1 MEWAQKVIN
10 FMRNFFAQ
18 HRLLFGVLLCLSVGA
33 VLLGVRHVRG
43 VVVDVVP
50 VQPQALVQT
59 VIATGR
65 VMSPARVNIGSVITG
80 RVARVLV
87 EEGDRVEAGQVLIEL
102 ENSEL
107 MATLQQAEAN
117 EQNARVRVATV
128 SEVGLATATETLAQA
143 KATLDWSERE
153 LRRYQDLLAEEI
165 LSRARFEEV
174 ERAYR
179 IAKSQHE
186 AAQTQVKA
194 QRQSGAQAR
203 EAVTKLSEARA
214 ARELAA
220 AKLAQTQLRASA
232 NSTVL
237 TRQVEPGDI
246 VQPGKTLLTLATIGE
261 TRITA
266 QIDEKNLP
274 YLKVGETALASA
286 DAFPDVKFSAELYYL
301 APSVDA
307 ERGTVEARF
316 RIPDPPTHLRAD
328 MTLTVEVRAA
338 HKEHAFVVPFE
349 AVRGTTSG
357 TPTLLTVQG
366 GKAVSQPVAI
376 GLQAGG
382 HVEILRGVQAGEQ
395 VVINT
400 TITPGTRVRPRVI
413 RDARSEV
420 VS

>member
-1 MEWAQKVIN
+1 
-10 FMRNFFAQ
+10 MRWFFAQ
-18 HRLLFGVLLCLSVGA
+18 HKLLFSALLGASVVVA
-33 VLLGVRHVRG
+33 LLGVRRARG
-43 VVVDVVP
+43 VAVDVVP

-107 MATLQQAEAN
+107 TATLQQAEAN
-117 EQNARVRVATV
+117 EQYARVRVATV

-153 LRRYQDLLAEEI
+153 LRRYQDLLADGI

-174 ERAYR
+174 ERAYL
-179 IAKSQHE
+179 IAKSQYE

-203 EAVTKLSEARA
+203 EAVTKLAEASA
-214 ARELAA
+214 ARELAT

-232 NSTVL
+232 ASTVL

-286 DAFPDVKFSAELYYL
+286 DAFPDTKFSAELYYL

-316 RIPDPPTHLRAD
+316 RIPDPPAHLRAD

-338 HKEHAFVVPFE
+338 HKRQAFVVPLE
-349 AVRGTTSG
+349 AVRGATSG
-357 TPTLLTVQG
+357 TPTLLTVQN
-366 GKAVSQPVAI
+366 GKAVSQPVAV
-376 GLQAGG
+376 GMQAGG
-382 HVEILRGVQAGEQ
+382 NIEILRGIQAGEQ
-395 VVINT
+395 VVVNA
-400 TITPGTRVRPRVI
+400 TIVAGTRVRPRI
-413 RDARSEV
+413 IAHTRNEV
-420 VS
+420 TS

>member
-1 MEWAQKVIN
+1 
-10 FMRNFFAQ
+10 MRNFFTH
-18 HRLLFGVLLCLSVGA
+18 HRLFFGALLCISAIVA
-33 VLLGVRHVRG
+33 LLGIRRARG
-43 VVVDVVP
+43 VTVDVIP

-87 EEGDRVEAGQVLIEL
+87 EEGDRVEGGQVLIEL
-102 ENSEL
+102 ENEEL
-107 MATLQQAEAN
+107 MAALRQAEAN
-117 EQNARVRVATV
+117 EHLARVRVAAV
-128 SEVGLATATETLAQA
+128 KEVGLATAAEALAQA
-143 KATLDWSERE
+143 RATLDWSERE
-153 LRRYQDLLAEEI
+153 FRRHQDLLAEGI

-174 ERAYR
+174 ERAYL
-179 IAKSQHE
+179 IAKSQYE
-186 AAQTQVKA
+186 AAQIQIKA
-194 QRQSGAQAR
+194 QRDSGVQTR
-203 EAVTKLSEARA
+203 EAVAKLSEASA

-232 NSTVL
+232 DSFVL

-274 YLKVGETALASA
+274 YLKVGAAAVASA
-286 DAFPDVKFSAELYYL
+286 DAFPDAKFSAELYYL

-316 RIPDPPTHLRAD
+316 RIPDPPAHLRAD

-338 HKEHAFVVPFE
+338 HKAQAFLVPF
-349 AVRGTTSG
+349 AAIRATASG

-366 GKAVSQPVAI
+366 GKAVSQPVVL
-376 GLQAGG
+376 GMQSGG
-382 HVEILRGVQAGEQ
+382 KVEILRGVQTGAL
-395 VVINT
+395 VVISPAV
-400 TITPGTRVRPRVI
+400 TPGARVHPRVI
-413 RDARSEV
+413 SE
-420 VS
+420 

>member
-1 MEWAQKVIN
+1 MP
-10 FMRNFFAQ
+10 RFFAQ
-18 HRLLFGVLLCLSVGA
+18 HKVFSGALLSVGA
-33 VLLGVRHVRG
+33 VVMLLGVRHARG
-43 VVVDVVP
+43 VAVDVIP
-50 VQPQALVQT
+50 VQAQALVQT

-65 VMSPARVNIGSVITG
+65 VMSPARVDIGSVITS

-87 EEGDRVEAGQVLIEL
+87 EEGDHVEAGQVLIEL

-107 MATLQQAEAN
+107 AAALRQAEAN
-117 EQNARVRVATV
+117 EQQARVRVATV

-143 KATLDWSERE
+143 KATLDWSEQE
-153 LRRYQDLLAEEI
+153 LRRYQDLLTEGV

-194 QRQSGAQAR
+194 QRQSGAQTR
-203 EAVTKLSEARA
+203 EAVAKLSEAIA
-214 ARELAA
+214 ARELTT

-232 NSTVL
+232 ASTVL

-246 VQPGKTLLTLATIGE
+246 VQPGKKLLTLATAGE

-274 YLKVGETALASA
+274 YLRVGETALASA
-286 DAFPDVKFSAELYYL
+286 DAFPEAKFSAELYYL

-316 RIPDPPTHLRAD
+316 RIPDPPAHLRAD

-338 HKEHAFVVPFE
+338 HKEHAFVVPLE
-349 AVRGTTSG
+349 AVRGVTSG
-357 TPTLLTVQG
+357 TPTLLTVQD
-366 GKAVSQPVAI
+366 GKVVSQPVAI
-376 GLQAGG
+376 GMQAGG
-382 HVEILRGVQAGEQ
+382 QVEILQGVQAGAQ
-395 VVINT
+395 VVVNA
-400 TITPGTRVRPRVI
+400 TITPGTCVRPRVI
-413 RDARSEV
+413 ADTRSEV
-420 VS
+420 AS

>member
-1 MEWAQKVIN
+1 MRRYFLQHKLLLSVISIVGV
-10 FMRNFFAQ
+10 A
-18 HRLLFGVLLCLSVGA
+18 GVLLGM
-33 VLLGVRHVRG
+33 RHVRG
-43 VVVDVVP
+43 VAVDVIP
-50 VQPQALVQT
+50 AQAQALVQT

-65 VMSPARVNIGSVITG
+65 VMSPARVDIGSVITG

-87 EEGDRVEAGQVLIEL
+87 EEGNRVEAGHVLIEL
-102 ENSEL
+102 ESNEL
-107 MATLQQAEAN
+107 KAALRQAEAN
-117 EQNARVRVATV
+117 EQQARVRVATV

-153 LRRYQDLLAEEI
+153 LQRYRDLLEEGV

-186 AAQTQVKA
+186 AALTQVKA
-194 QRQSGAQAR
+194 QRQSGAQTR
-203 EAVTKLSEARA
+203 EAMARLSEAIA

-220 AKLAQTQLRASA
+220 AKLEQTQLRASA
-232 NSTVL
+232 ASTIL

-246 VQPGKTLLTLATIGE
+246 VQPGKKLLLLATAGE

-286 DAFPDVKFSAELYYL
+286 DAFPDAKFSAELYYL

-316 RIPDPPTHLRAD
+316 RIPEPPAHLRAD

-338 HKEHAFVVPFE
+338 HKEHAFVVPLE
-349 AVRGTTSG
+349 AVRGVTSG
-357 TPTLLTVQG
+357 TPTLLTVQD
-366 GKAVSQPVAI
+366 GKVVSQPVAV
-376 GLQAGG
+376 GLQADG
-382 HVEILRGVQAGEQ
+382 HIEILRGVQAGAQ
-395 VVINT
+395 VVVNA

-413 RDARSEV
+413 VDTRSEV
-420 VS
+420 AL

>member
-1 MEWAQKVIN
+1 
-10 FMRNFFAQ
+10 MRK
-18 HRLLFGVLLCLSVGA
+18 S
-33 VLLGVRHVRG
+33 
-43 VVVDVVP
+43 
-50 VQPQALVQT
+50 
-59 VIATGR
+59 
-65 VMSPARVNIGSVITG
+65 
-80 RVARVLV
+80 
-87 EEGDRVEAGQVLIEL
+87 
-102 ENSEL
+102 
-107 MATLQQAEAN
+107 
-117 EQNARVRVATV
+117 NA
-128 SEVGLATATETLAQA
+128 
-143 KATLDWSERE
+143 
-153 LRRYQDLLAEEI
+153 
-165 LSRARFEEV
+165 
-174 ERAYR
+174 AYR

-194 QRQSGAQAR
+194 QRHSGAQTR
-203 EAVTKLSEARA
+203 EAVAKLSEARA

-232 NSTVL
+232 TSTVL

-246 VQPGKTLLTLATIGE
+246 VQPGKTLLTLATVGE

-286 DAFPDVKFSAELYYL
+286 DAFPDAKFSAELYYL

-357 TPTLLTVQG
+357 TPTLLTVQD

-382 HVEILRGVQAGEQ
+382 NVEILRGVQAGEH
-395 VVINT
+395 VVINA

-420 VS
+420 VIMMKFERTLALRFLREGRMQTALIIGGTSIGVSLIIFITGVLTGVQADLVTRTLGTQPHIVVRPPDEVNHPQFQEGYQPGHVRHCAGAGATAPLYRSMAISGC

>member
-1 MEWAQKVIN
+1 
-10 FMRNFFAQ
+10 MRRYFLQ
-18 HRLLFGVLLCLSVGA
+18 HKLLLVALISVGA
-33 VLLGVRHVRG
+33 AVVLLGMRHVRG
-43 VVVDVVP
+43 VTVDVIP
-50 VQPQALVQT
+50 VQAQPLVQT

-65 VMSPARVNIGSVITG
+65 VMSPARVDIGSVITG

-102 ENSEL
+102 ESHEL
-107 MATLQQAEAN
+107 KAALRQAEAN
-117 EQNARVRVATV
+117 EQQARVRVATV

-153 LRRYQDLLAEEI
+153 LQRYRDLLEEGV

-186 AAQTQVKA
+186 SAQTQVKA
-194 QRQSGAQAR
+194 QRQSGAQTR
-203 EAVTKLSEARA
+203 EAMARLSEATA

-220 AKLAQTQLRASA
+220 AKLEQTQLRASA
-232 NSTVL
+232 ASTIL

-246 VQPGKTLLTLATIGE
+246 VQPGKKLLLLATAGE

-286 DAFPDVKFSAELYYL
+286 DAFPDMKFSAELYYL
-301 APSVDA
+301 APGVDA

-316 RIPDPPTHLRAD
+316 RIPEPPAHLRAD
-328 MTLTVEVRAA
+328 MTLTVEVRAVN
-338 HKEHAFVVPFE
+338 KQHAFVVPLE
-349 AVRGTTSG
+349 AVRGVTSG
-357 TPTLLTVQG
+357 TPTLLTVQD
-366 GKAVSQPVAI
+366 GKVVSQPVAI
-376 GLQAGG
+376 GMQAGG
-382 HVEILRGVQAGEQ
+382 QVEILRGVEVGAQ
-395 VVINT
+395 VVVNAT
-400 TITPGTRVRPRVI
+400 VAPGTCVRPRVI
-413 RDARSEV
+413 ADTRSEV

>member
-1 MEWAQKVIN
+1 
-10 FMRNFFAQ
+10 MRHFFTQ
-18 HRLLFGVLLCLSVGA
+18 HRLLGGALLCGVA
-33 VLLGVRHVRG
+33 VIVLLGVRRARG
-43 VVVDVVP
+43 VAVDVIS

-87 EEGDRVEAGQVLIEL
+87 EEGDRVEAGQTLIEL
-102 ENSEL
+102 ENEEL
-107 MATLQQAEAN
+107 TAALRQAEAN
-117 EQNARVRVATV
+117 EHYARVRIATV
-128 SEVGLATATETLAQA
+128 REVGLATATEALAQA
-143 KATLDWSERE
+143 RATLDWSERE
-153 LRRYQDLLAEEI
+153 FRRRQDLLAEGM
-165 LSRARFEEV
+165 LSRARFEEA
-174 ERAYR
+174 ERAYL
-179 IAKSQHE
+179 IAKSQYE
-186 AAQTQVKA
+186 AAQTQVQA

-203 EAVTKLSEARA
+203 EAAVRLSEASA

-232 NSTVL
+232 ASLVL

-261 TRITA
+261 TRIIA

-307 ERGTVEARF
+307 ERGTVEARL
-316 RIPDPPTHLRAD
+316 RVPDPPAHLRAD
-328 MTLTVEVRAA
+328 MTLTVEIRAA
-338 HKEHAFVVPFE
+338 HKEHTFIVPSA
-349 AVRGTTSG
+349 AVRETASG

-366 GKAVSQPVAI
+366 DKVVSRPVTL
-376 GLQAGG
+376 GMQAGG
-382 HVEILRGVQAGEQ
+382 KVEILQGVQAGAL
-395 VVINT
+395 VVMNESIA
-400 TITPGTRVRPRVI
+400 PGARVRPRI
-413 RDARSEV
+413 LSDSYREAS
-420 VS
+420 S

>member
-1 MEWAQKVIN
+1 
-10 FMRNFFAQ
+10 MRNFFTQ
-18 HRLLFGVLLCLSVGA
+18 YRLFFGALLCVVA
-33 VLLGVRHVRG
+33 VVALLGVHRARG
-43 VVVDVVP
+43 VAVDVIP

-80 RVARVLV
+80 RVARVLI
-87 EEGDRVEAGQVLIEL
+87 EEGDRVEAGQELIEL
-102 ENSEL
+102 ENEEPAAAL
-107 MATLQQAEAN
+107 RQAEAN
-117 EQNARVRVATV
+117 EHHARVRIATV
-128 SEVGLATATETLAQA
+128 KEVGLATATETLAQA
-143 KATLDWSERE
+143 RATLDWSERE
-153 LRRYQDLLAEEI
+153 FRRRQDLLAEGI
-165 LSRARFEEV
+165 LSRARFEEA
-174 ERAYR
+174 ERAFL
-179 IAKSQHE
+179 IAKSQYD
-186 AAQTQVKA
+186 AAQTQVQA

-203 EAVTKLSEARA
+203 EAAVRLSEASA

-232 NSTVL
+232 ASIVL

-286 DAFPDVKFSAELYYL
+286 DAFSDVKFSAELYYL

-316 RIPDPPTHLRAD
+316 RVPDPPAHLRAD

-338 HKEHAFVVPFE
+338 HKEQAFVVPSAAIRE
-349 AVRGTTSG
+349 TANG

-366 GKAVSQPVAI
+366 GKVVSRPVTL
-376 GLQAGG
+376 GMQAGG
-382 HVEILRGVQAGEQ
+382 KVEILQGVQAGAL
-395 VVINT
+395 VVMNESV
-400 TITPGTRVRPRVI
+400 TPGARVRPRVI
-413 RDARSEV
+413 SDIYSEA
-420 VS
+420 SS

>member
-1 MEWAQKVIN
+1 
-10 FMRNFFAQ
+10 
-18 HRLLFGVLLCLSVGA
+18 
-33 VLLGVRHVRG
+33 
-43 VVVDVVP
+43 
-50 VQPQALVQT
+50 
-59 VIATGR
+59 
-65 VMSPARVNIGSVITG
+65 
-80 RVARVLV
+80 VLV
-87 EEGDRVEAGQVLIEL
+87 EEGERVEAGQVLIEL

-107 MATLQQAEAN
+107 TAALRQAEAN
-117 EQNARVRVATV
+117 EQHARVRVATV

-143 KATLDWSERE
+143 KATLDWAARE
-153 LRRYQDLLAEEI
+153 FHRYQDLLDEEI

-179 IAKSQHE
+179 VAKSQYE

-194 QRQSGAQAR
+194 QRQSGAQTR
-203 EAVTKLSEARA
+203 EAEARLSEANA

-220 AKLAQTQLRASA
+220 AKLAQTRLRASA
-232 NSTVL
+232 ASTVL

-274 YLKVGETALASA
+274 YLRVGETALASA
-286 DAFPDVKFSAELYYL
+286 DAFPAAKFSAELYYL
-301 APSVDA
+301 APGVDA

-316 RIPDPPTHLRAD
+316 RIPDPPSHLRAD

-338 HKEHAFVVPFE
+338 HREQAFVVPLE
-349 AVRGTTSG
+349 AVRGSTSG
-357 TPTLLTVQG
+357 TPTLLTVRDG
-366 GKAVSQPVAI
+366 AVVSQPVAL
-376 GLQAGG
+376 GMQGG
-382 HVEILRGVQAGEQ
+382 GQVEILRGVQAGEH

-400 TITPGTRVRPRVI
+400 AITPGTRVRPRVI
-413 RDARSEV
+413 RSVRSEI

>member
-1 MEWAQKVIN
+1 
-10 FMRNFFAQ
+10 MRNLFIQ
-18 HRLLFGVLLCLSVGA
+18 HRLFFSALLCAVVVV
-33 VLLGVRHVRG
+33 VLLGVRHARG
-43 VVVDVVP
+43 IAVEVMP

-65 VMSPARVNIGSVITG
+65 VMSPARVHIGSAITG

-87 EEGDRVEAGQVLIEL
+87 EEGDDVEDGQVLIEL
-102 ENSEL
+102 ENEEL
-107 MATLQQAEAN
+107 AAALRQAEAT
-117 EQNARVRVATV
+117 EHQARARVATIT
-128 SEVGLATATETLAQA
+128 EVGLATATQTLAQA
-143 KATLDWSERE
+143 RATLDWSERE
-153 LRRYQDLLAEEI
+153 FRRRQDLLAEEI
-165 LSRARFEEV
+165 LSRARFEEA
-174 ERAYR
+174 ERAYL
-179 IAKSQHE
+179 IAKSQYE

-194 QRQSGAQAR
+194 HRQSGAQAR
-203 EAVTKLSEARA
+203 EAAAKLSEASA

-232 NSTVL
+232 ASIVL

-274 YLKVGETALASA
+274 YLKIGETALASA

-316 RIPDPPTHLRAD
+316 RVLDPPAHLRAD

-338 HKEHAFVVPFE
+338 HKEYAFVVPST
-349 AVRGTTSG
+349 AIRGTVDG
-357 TPTLLTVQG
+357 TPMLLTVQD
-366 GKAVSQPVAI
+366 GKAVSLPVTL
-376 GLQAGG
+376 GMQAGG
-382 HVEILRGVQAGEQ
+382 KVEILQGVQAGAL
-395 VVINT
+395 VVMNAAVP
-400 TITPGTRVRPRVI
+400 PGTRIRPRVVS
-413 RDARSEV
+413 DMHSEV
-420 VS
+420 LL

>member
-1 MEWAQKVIN
+1 MT
-10 FMRNFFAQ
+10 
-18 HRLLFGVLLCLSVGA
+18 
-33 VLLGVRHVRG
+33 LLGVRHARG
-43 VVVDVVP
+43 VAVDVIP
-50 VQPQALVQT
+50 VQAQSLVQT

-65 VMSPARVNIGSVITG
+65 VMSPARVDIGSVITS

-102 ENSEL
+102 ESNEL
-107 MATLQQAEAN
+107 TAALRQADAN
-117 EQNARVRVATV
+117 EQQARVRVATV

-143 KATLDWSERE
+143 KATLDWSEQE
-153 LRRYQDLLAEEI
+153 LRRYQDLLSEGV

-194 QRQSGAQAR
+194 QRQSGAQTRDAVAKLA
-203 EAVTKLSEARA
+203 EATA

-232 NSTVL
+232 ASTVL
-237 TRQVEPGDI
+237 TRQAEPGDI
-246 VQPGKTLLTLATIGE
+246 VQPGKKLLTLATAGE

-274 YLKVGETALASA
+274 YLRVGETALASA
-286 DAFPDVKFSAELYYL
+286 DAFPDAKFSAELYYL

-316 RIPDPPTHLRAD
+316 RIPNPPAHLRAD

-338 HKEHAFVVPFE
+338 HKEHAFVVPLE

-357 TPTLLTVQG
+357 TPTLLTVRDG
-366 GKAVSQPVAI
+366 AVVSQPVVI
-376 GLQAGG
+376 GMQAGG
-382 HVEILRGVQAGEQ
+382 QVEILRGVQAGEH
-395 VVINT
+395 VVVSAAV
-400 TITPGTRVRPRVI
+400 TPGTRVRPRVI
-413 RDARSEV
+413 ADTRSEV

>member
-1 MEWAQKVIN
+1 
-10 FMRNFFAQ
+10 
-18 HRLLFGVLLCLSVGA
+18 
-33 VLLGVRHVRG
+33 
-43 VVVDVVP
+43 
-50 VQPQALVQT
+50 
-59 VIATGR
+59 
-65 VMSPARVNIGSVITG
+65 
-80 RVARVLV
+80 VLV
-87 EEGDRVEAGQVLIEL
+87 DEGDRVDAGQVLIEL

-128 SEVGLATATETLAQA
+128 SEVGLATANETLAQA

-153 LRRYQDLLAEEI
+153 LRRYQDLLAEEV

-220 AKLAQTQLRASA
+220 AKLAQTLLRASA
-232 NSTVL
+232 DSTIL

-286 DAFPDVKFSAELYYL
+286 DAFPDAKFSAELYYL

-316 RIPDPPTHLRAD
+316 RIPDPPAHLRAD

-338 HKEHAFVVPFE
+338 HKEHTFVVPFE

-357 TPTLLTVQG
+357 TPTLLTVQD

-382 HVEILRGVQAGEQ
+382 HVEILRGVQAGEH

-413 RDARSEV
+413 RNARSEV

>member
-1 MEWAQKVIN
+1 
-10 FMRNFFAQ
+10 MRNFFTQ
-18 HRLLFGVLLCLSVGA
+18 HRRFGGALLCVAA
-33 VLLGVRHVRG
+33 VVALLGVRHARG
-43 VVVDVVP
+43 VAVDVMP

-87 EEGDRVEAGQVLIEL
+87 EEGDRVEAGQALIEL
-102 ENSEL
+102 ESEEL
-107 MATLQQAEAN
+107 AAALRQAEAN
-117 EQNARVRVATV
+117 EHHARVRVATV
-128 SEVGLATATETLAQA
+128 EEVGLATATETLAQA
-143 KATLDWSERE
+143 RATLDWAEGE
-153 LRRYQDLLAEEI
+153 FRRYQELLAEGI

-179 IAKSQHE
+179 VAKSQYE
-186 AAQTQVKA
+186 AAQTQVQA

-203 EAVTKLSEARA
+203 EAAAKLAEASA
-214 ARELAA
+214 AREFAA

-232 NSTVL
+232 ASIVL

-261 TRITA
+261 TRITV

-274 YLKVGETALASA
+274 YLEVGQAALASA

-316 RIPDPPTHLRAD
+316 RVPDPPAHLRAD
-328 MTLTVEVRAA
+328 MTLTVEVHVA
-338 HKEHAFVVPFE
+338 HREQVFVVPST
-349 AVRGTTSG
+349 AVRETANG
-357 TPTLLTVQG
+357 TPTLLTVQDG
-366 GKAVSQPVAI
+366 TVVSQPVAL
-376 GLQAGG
+376 GMQAGG
-382 HVEILRGVQAGEQ
+382 KVEILRGVQAGAL
-395 VVINT
+395 VVINAAV
-400 TITPGTRVRPRVI
+400 TPGARVRPRIVS
-413 RDARSEV
+413 DPHSEV
-420 VS
+420 L

>member
-1 MEWAQKVIN
+1 
-10 FMRNFFAQ
+10 MRSFFI
-18 HRLLFGVLLCLSVGA
+18 RYKILFGALVCMSA
-33 VLLGVRHVRG
+33 VVVMLGVRHARG
-43 VVVDVVP
+43 VPVDVVP
-50 VQPQALVQT
+50 VQAQPLVQT

-65 VMSPARVNIGSVITG
+65 VMSPARVDIGSVITG

-87 EEGDRVEAGQVLIEL
+87 EEGDRVEAGQALIEL
-102 ENSEL
+102 ESSEL
-107 MATLQQAEAN
+107 VAALRQAEAN
-117 EQNARVRVATV
+117 EQQARVRVSTV
-128 SEVGLATATETLAQA
+128 AEVGLATANETLAQA
-143 KATLDWSERE
+143 RATLDWAERE
-153 LRRYQDLLAEEI
+153 LRRHQDLLAEEI

-186 AAQTQVKA
+186 AAQTQVNA
-194 QRQSGAQAR
+194 QRHSGTQTR
-203 EAVTKLSEARA
+203 EAVAKLSEASA
-214 ARELAA
+214 ARELAV

-232 NSTVL
+232 ASTVL

-246 VQPGKTLLTLATIGE
+246 VQPGKTLLTLATNGE
-261 TRITA
+261 TRITS

-286 DAFPDVKFSAELYYL
+286 DAFPEAKFSAELYYL

-316 RIPDPPTHLRAD
+316 RIPNPPAHLRAD
-328 MTLTVEVRAA
+328 MTLTVEVRAT
-338 HKEHAFVVPFE
+338 HKEHAFVVPLE
-349 AVRGTTSG
+349 AIRGTTGG
-357 TPTLLTVQG
+357 TPTLLTVQD
-366 GKAVSQPVAI
+366 GKVVSQPVAI

-382 HVEILRGVQAGEQ
+382 NVEILRGVQAGEH

-400 TITPGTRVRPRVI
+400 AVTPGTRVRPRVI
-413 RDARSEV
+413 TDTRSEV